1 MTHAQ
6 FDPVSRAISCFYTH
20 AQYVAVSRVFIDE
33 PALPVTDRR
42 TIEAQLT
49 ETFVCVCVCSR
60 ERFSSQIATNKAK
73 QSYWREI

>member
-33 PALPVTDRR
+33 PALPVTDRS
-42 TIEAQLT
+42 AVDGD
-49 ETFVCVCVCSR
+49 VCVCVR
-60 ERFSSQIATNKAK
+60 ERDFLVK
-73 QSYWREI
+73 

>member
-42 TIEAQLT
+42 TRSAVDGDVC
-49 ETFVCVCVCSR
+49 VCVCVCSR